1 MDPKIIKVNKGLP
14 DVFIQQRNVPKD
26 KDRRHG

>member
-14 DVFIQQRNVPKD
+14 DVFIQQRNAPKD
-26 KDRRHG
+26 RKHG